1 MGLQIGLGVF
11 EYDFPPGYKMGGYS
25 GRKKPS
31 IGTHDPITARAVLF
45 ENDSSKILLIEADFV
60 GLIKQRVVKLKEEW
74 SALFDIPVDNI
85 LVGIIHSHSSVLN
98 IKLFAEPNPDVA
110 DLVDEGLRQAVN
122 NAFSSKFNAS
132 LETIK
137 GELSGVSFNRRDW
150 DPLSEIVKQYMVML
164 LPLNRYV
171 LLAFIQK
178 RNAMSD
184 IVFLF
189 TTLAFFALA
198 LAYTRACAWL

>member
-150 DPLSEIVKQYMVML
+150 DPLSEIVNTEIILVKILDEVGQLRGL
-164 LPLNRYV
+164 LYNWSWPSRCYGGPE
-171 LLAFIQK
+171 FG
-178 RNAMSD
+178 
-184 IVFLF
+184 
-189 TTLAFFALA
+189 T
-198 LAYTRACAWL
+198 